1 MHACG
6 HKVGTEN
13 CLVQKV
19 LDIFGRNILKMSK
32 PWVFTPS
39 DKPPVLVYG
48 AFVKSVVVLILMKIV
63 TIVSTFIS
71 TFIDRN
77 SEIGPN
83 LRCLGHPPSRAE
95 FASLFSLL
103 EGGSPRAASGGV
115 ILIPR
120 APLHAGTPP
129 RLGSDSP
136 GGRRQTVPRRSTI
149 RGPLA

>member
-1 MHACG
+1 
-6 HKVGTEN
+6 
-13 CLVQKV
+13 
-19 LDIFGRNILKMSK
+19 MSK

-83 LRCLGHPPSRAE
+83 LRLSRPSTE
-95 FASLFSLL
+95 
-103 EGGSPRAASGGV
+103 PSG
-115 ILIPR
+115 ICISFL
-120 APLHAGTPP
+120 PP
-129 RLGSDSP
+129 RRREPKSSKRGSDSDSARSSP
-136 GGRRQTVPRRSTI
+136 RPYAPTSRIGFPRRPAAGGRRQTVPRRSPI

>member
-1 MHACG
+1 M
-6 HKVGTEN
+6 
-13 CLVQKV
+13 
-19 LDIFGRNILKMSK
+19 DIFGRNILKMSK

-120 APLHAGTPP
+120 APLHARTLP

-136 GGRRQTVPRRSTI
+136 GGWRPAAGGKQCRGGRRFAVPSPDAADLPRAMPDS
-149 RGPLA
+149 